1 MSIVSNMLW
10 YVSGAE
16 SGHGNRLTRIPNV
29 LNKKVNVK
37 KQDMARDVYNM

>member
-1 MSIVSNMLW
+1 MSIVSNMLL
-10 YVSGAE
+10 YVSGY
-16 SGHGNRLTRIPNV
+16 GNRLARIPNV